1 MPPQPICAVGTL
13 QNKGCSPH
21 RTSYLEGG
29 MDGKIGS
36 QRCLLCTPNSPRPLE
51 MAMFQW
57 QGQLFQFQYLPFG
70 LSPAP
75 RIFIN
80 VTPPWLRQLGMKIV
94 SYLESTQEE
103 AQVQAELMVEIFQRL
118 GFEINYTKSLLSPQQ
133 ELEFLGVQVSTS
145 PPAFSL
151 PPHKLKS
158 LETKATQL
166 LKKSSSQASISVR
179 EIAQSIGTANAAA
192 VAIPPAPLFY
202 RSLQRTK
209 HHFQKM
215 EGGMNALVHLS
226 ESDREELNWWMHQA
240 NLWNYRSLLTPPHTL
255 KITTDA
261 SMWGWGA
268 ACQEITTGG
277 PWSLMET
284 SYHINYLELLAAF
297 LAVQC
302 FTKNHPRPLTI
313 YLHMDNTTAIA
324 YLNHKVGTTS
334 PPLCNLAKQAW
345 EWCMSQNITLVANH
359 LPGYLNTTADRESRT
374 LQDRWDWQI
383 HPNIFQRINQKWG
396 PLSVDLFASRLTHQ
410 LPEYYSWRPD
420 PYAKATDAFL
430 QTWSGK
436 MCYANPHAQDSL
448 RNQSATSRGDPLVA
462 PQSQP
467 PPFQPQEVQLAVWP
481 TSGDTAKQKSFRK
494 KLQHCSWLHG
504 ETSPTNLTTHSFTS
518 GSAGVLH
525 GTEIPF
531 QVL

>member
-1 MPPQPICAVGTL
+1 
-13 QNKGCSPH
+13 
-21 RTSYLEGG
+21 
-29 MDGKIGS
+29 
-36 QRCLLCTPNSPRPLE
+36 
-51 MAMFQW
+51 
-57 QGQLFQFQYLPFG
+57 
-70 LSPAP
+70 
-75 RIFIN
+75 
-80 VTPPWLRQLGMKIV
+80 MKLV
-94 SYLESTQEE
+94 SYIDDFLLITSTQEE
-103 AQVQAELMVEIFQRL
+103 AQIQANLMVEIFQRL

-179 EIAQSIGTANAAA
+179 EIAQFIGTANTAA

-324 YLNHKVGTTS
+324 YLNHKGGTTS

-383 HPNIFQRINQKWG
+383 HPSIFQRINQKWG

-436 MCYANPHAQDSL
+436 MCYANPPGDSC
-448 RNQSATSRGDPLVA
+448 SRF
-462 PQSQP
+462 SQKS
-467 PPFQPQEVQLAVWP
+467 V
-481 TSGDTAKQKSFRK
+481 SNKQK
-494 KLQHCSWLHG
+494 
-504 ETSPTNLTTHSFTS
+504 
-518 GSAGVLH
+518 
-525 GTEIPF
+525 
-531 QVL
+531 

>member
-133 ELEFLGVQVSTS
+133 ELEVQVRTS

-179 EIAQSIGTANAAA
+179 EIAQFIATANAAA
-192 VAIPPAPLFY
+192 VTIPPALLFY

-215 EGGMNALVHLS
+215 EGDECFSTSV
-226 ESDREELNWWMHQA
+226 RELQG
-240 NLWNYRSLLTPPHTL
+240 RV
-255 KITTDA
+255 
-261 SMWGWGA
+261 
-268 ACQEITTGG
+268 
-277 PWSLMET
+277 
-284 SYHINYLELLAAF
+284 ELLDTSHGWI
-297 LAVQC
+297 QY
-302 FTKNHPRPLTI
+302 PL
-313 YLHMDNTTAIA
+313 
-324 YLNHKVGTTS
+324 K
-334 PPLCNLAKQAW
+334 
-345 EWCMSQNITLVANH
+345 
-359 LPGYLNTTADRESRT
+359 
-374 LQDRWDWQI
+374 
-383 HPNIFQRINQKWG
+383 
-396 PLSVDLFASRLTHQ
+396 
-410 LPEYYSWRPD
+410 
-420 PYAKATDAFL
+420 
-430 QTWSGK
+430 
-436 MCYANPHAQDSL
+436 
-448 RNQSATSRGDPLVA
+448 
-462 PQSQP
+462 
-467 PPFQPQEVQLAVWP
+467 
-481 TSGDTAKQKSFRK
+481 
-494 KLQHCSWLHG
+494 
-504 ETSPTNLTTHSFTS
+504 
-518 GSAGVLH
+518 
-525 GTEIPF
+525 
-531 QVL
+531 